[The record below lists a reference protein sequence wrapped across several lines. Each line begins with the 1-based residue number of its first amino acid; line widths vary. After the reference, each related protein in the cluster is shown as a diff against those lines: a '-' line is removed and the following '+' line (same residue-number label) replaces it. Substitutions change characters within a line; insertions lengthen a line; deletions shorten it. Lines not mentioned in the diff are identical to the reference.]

1 MRIAFLIG
9 LSLLVSGC
17 SETPKTKVEPAS
29 HAAAGVV
36 AGSYEDWCGEHG
48 VPESQCTR
56 CNPDLIAEFKAT
68 GDWCA
73 EHGLPESQCLECN
86 PDIKIERPA
95 KSDGAAADS
104 ADQPP
109 KDRLKV
115 RLASPETSQIVGIV
129 TEKGRATEGD
139 AEFVVPARLVY
150 DSAKR
155 AEINARSAGVVRAV
169 LVDVGSRVR
178 KGDPVVVLD
187 SPEVGADRSRLAAA
201 RTKVDVAKA
210 QLDRER
216 ALHAEGIA
224 PMRQVQEAEGELAA
238 AQAEVQAMEAA
249 AGVVG
254 GGGGSG
260 RYTLNAPLSGVVVKR
275 AATIGRQV
283 DLEEVLVEIVDA
295 SILWAELDVP
305 EARLG
310 EARAGD
316 AVTFTFDGIAGR
328 EFRGTLDSIA
338 PEVDPR
344 TRTAMAR
351 VRLANSDGA
360 LRAHMYGRARIG
372 AATAAGGVS
381 VPRSAVQS
389 ANGAEVVFVRITDTL
404 YETRRVTTGPRF
416 GDWVQVTRG
425 IAPGEE
431 VVTVGSF
438 LLKTETLKGSIGAG
452 CCEVK

>member
-9 LSLLVSGC
+9 FCLLVSGC
-17 SETPKTKVEPAS
+17 SDSPKPKVKVDS
-29 HAAAGVV
+29 HSSAGAVP
-36 AGSYEDWCGEHG
+36 GSYEDWCGEHG
-48 VPESQCTR
+48 IPESQCTR
-56 CNPDLIAEFKAT
+56 CHPELIAGFKAT

-86 PDIKIERPA
+86 PEIKIERPP
-95 KSDGAAADS
+95 KSGGPATPVAE
-104 ADQPP
+104 QPP
-109 KDRLKV
+109 AHGLKV
-115 RLASPETSQIVGIV
+115 RLATPETSQIVGIV
-129 TEKGRATEGD
+129 TEKGRSTEGS
-139 AEFVVPARLVY
+139 AELVVPARLVY

-216 ALHAEGIA
+216 ALHAEGVA

-238 AQAEVQAMEAA
+238 ADAEVQAMEAA

-254 GGGGSG
+254 EGGGSG
-260 RYTLNAPLSGVVVKR
+260 RYTLHAPLSGVVVKR
-275 AATIGRQV
+275 TATIGRQV

-310 EARAGD
+310 EARAGGE
-316 AVTFTFDGIAGR
+316 VTFTFDGLAGR

-351 VRLANSDGA
+351 VRLANPDGA
-360 LRAHMYGRARIG
+360 LRAHMYGRAHIG
-372 AATAAGGVS
+372 TGMAAGGVS
-381 VPRSAVQS
+381 VPRSALQR

-404 YETRRVTTGPRF
+404 YETRRVTTGERR

-425 IAPGEE
+425 IAAGEE